1 MRRRRHNVPSFGL
14 AAQDSVPDI
23 IVNGCYASAELLAID
38 DYVRYRVRSNN
49 LNEKNEILLTTTLT
63 ISGSF
68 FFHNCNGGGMV
79 VCS

>member
-1 MRRRRHNVPSFGL
+1 MRRRQRHNVPSFGL

-49 LNEKNEILLTTTLT
+49 LNEKMK
-63 ISGSF
+63 F
-68 FFHNCNGGGMV
+68 Y
-79 VCS
+79 

>member
-63 ISGSF
+63 ISDDK
-68 FFHNCNGGGMV
+68 NYP
-79 VCS
+79 